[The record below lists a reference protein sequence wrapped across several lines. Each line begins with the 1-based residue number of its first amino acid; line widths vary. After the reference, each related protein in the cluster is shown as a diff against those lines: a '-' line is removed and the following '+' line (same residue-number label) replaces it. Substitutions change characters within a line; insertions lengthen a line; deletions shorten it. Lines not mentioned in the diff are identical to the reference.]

1 MISIQQIQYI
11 IALSEELHFQKAAD
25 KCYVTQPT
33 LSMQIKKAEEVLGG
47 LVFDRSRNPIQLTAF
62 GLSMLP
68 ILRDTINEYNKI
80 ES

>member
-33 LSMQIKKAEEVLGG
+33 LSMQIKKAEEDEDLK
-47 LVFDRSRNPIQLTAF
+47 DEF
-62 GLSMLP
+62 GNIRLN
-68 ILRDTINEYNKI
+68 RDEI
-80 ES
+80 